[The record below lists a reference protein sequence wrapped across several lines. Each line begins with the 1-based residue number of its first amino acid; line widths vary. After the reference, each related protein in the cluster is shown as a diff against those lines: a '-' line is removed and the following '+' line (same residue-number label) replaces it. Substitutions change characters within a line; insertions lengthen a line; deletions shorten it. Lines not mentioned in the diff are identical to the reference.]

1 MQQAATYVS
10 LMPDLREESAYRK
23 EIAKTACLLST
34 PGTILPV
41 FFDVLARDN
50 AGVSCE
56 FSMNHL
62 GKS

>member
-1 MQQAATYVS
+1 
-10 LMPDLREESAYRK
+10 MPDLREESAYRK